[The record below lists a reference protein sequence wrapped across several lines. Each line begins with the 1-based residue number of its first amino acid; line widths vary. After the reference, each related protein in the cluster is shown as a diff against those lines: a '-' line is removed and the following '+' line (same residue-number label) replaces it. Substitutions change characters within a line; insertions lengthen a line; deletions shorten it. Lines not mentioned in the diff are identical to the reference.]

1 MNIYEAVVVQSR
13 CTCTCKKTNVMR
25 SLNSTVVRGI
35 NYMKS
40 QDSLVYDW
48 LIRRVSHFKR
58 QKLRMESNES
68 KKQESS
74 P

>member
-13 CTCTCKKTNVMR
+13 YNGTCLKNTVIR
-25 SLNSTVVRGI
+25 SLNSTVVREI

-48 LIRRVSHFKR
+48 LTLRVSHFKR
-58 QKLRMESNES
+58 QKIGIESYES